1 MAISEDYQ
9 FCPGDMC
16 IRFISTDLY
25 ETYLLLEQLP
35 PPNVGCSYDW
45 KILRMF
51 DQMVLKLSSSY
62 CEAHWFLLDD
72 PEVVMYLKHSFQKE
86 KE

>member
-1 MAISEDYQ
+1 MGISEDYQ

-25 ETYLLLEQLP
+25 ETYLLLEELP
-35 PPNVGCSYDW
+35 PPSIGSSYNW
-45 KILRMF
+45 KILRLSDEMI
-51 DQMVLKLSSSY
+51 VELSSSY
-62 CEAHWFLLDD
+62 CATYWFLLDD
-72 PEVVMYLKHSFQKE
+72 PEIVMYLKHSFQKE